1 MSLAHIV
8 TASADLAAITGQIT
22 GQFQEGEGAIEAIT
36 ARLDEALGF
45 ADALASV
52 DIAGNISRALG
63 PAAALAA
70 WLSRAA
76 REMAATR
83 YVADNQQG
91 GTSWLANQ
99 YALYGEGHRAMTEAV
114 TASDDLYWQPGLL
127 DTPPGTGSSAGSA
140 GTSGDGLAD
149 LSAKAQAIMADL
161 DLAIAAINEKVKA
174 GLMSTAEAADAVNS
188 AKAQAGDSVAE
199 LIAQI
204 DRLGPAGAAAAEE
217 LRRQLPQLA
226 ADLNK
231 DIGDLSKTLAE
242 GFASPFKDFIK
253 GSIDAGTAFEKFGDA
268 VIDKLLDMAAQQFE
282 LSVLQPLFDSIFS
295 GFSFGAIPGHAGGG
309 EVQGKGTGTSD
320 SNLRRLSH
328 GEFVI
333 NAIATARNRDTLRAI
348 NAGAVVDAPT
358 GPNAATPQPYWPAQ
372 LIAAFASDAA
382 PPSPELPGRAAGSA
396 APVVNIAAPE
406 LPDRSAGPDSAAP
419 VINIAAPPSPEQ
431 PGRAAGSAA
440 PVVNIAAPE
449 LPDRSAGPDS
459 AAPVIN
465 IAAPP
470 SPEQPGRAAGSA
482 APVVNI
488 AAPELP
494 GRSAGPD
501 SAAPGPRWPWLPTP
515 RANIPKEILKEAQ
528 QRMADPDRVLRSIM
542 AGIPDPARMMPA
554 LAPAAAQPAP
564 QLGRTILNI
573 TNNAA
578 PEVKVSQSERS
589 QGPDGIVDVVIDRI
603 EAGLAGNM
611 SRGVGPLHDV
621 FTGRFGLTRRGD

>member
-1 MSLAHIV
+1 
-8 TASADLAAITGQIT
+8 
-22 GQFQEGEGAIEAIT
+22 
-36 ARLDEALGF
+36 
-45 ADALASV
+45 
-52 DIAGNISRALG
+52 
-63 PAAALAA
+63 
-70 WLSRAA
+70 
-76 REMAATR
+76 
-83 YVADNQQG
+83 
-91 GTSWLANQ
+91 
-99 YALYGEGHRAMTEAV
+99 
-114 TASDDLYWQPGLL
+114 
-127 DTPPGTGSSAGSA
+127 
-140 GTSGDGLAD
+140 
-149 LSAKAQAIMADL
+149 MADL

-231 DIGDLSKTLAE
+231 DIGDLSKTLSE

-372 LIAAFASDAA
+372 LIAAFAPYAAPAAPELPGRAAGSAAPAAPGSAAPVINIAAPRRKQPGRAAGSAAPVVNIAA

-396 APVVNIAAPE
+396 APV
-406 LPDRSAGPDSAAP
+406 
-419 VINIAAPPSPEQ
+419 
-431 PGRAAGSAA
+431 
-440 PVVNIAAPE
+440 
-449 LPDRSAGPDS
+449 
-459 AAPVIN
+459 
-465 IAAPP
+465 
-470 SPEQPGRAAGSA
+470 
-482 APVVNI
+482 
-488 AAPELP
+488 
-494 GRSAGPD
+494 
-501 SAAPGPRWPWLPTP
+501 PRWPWLPTP
-515 RANIPKEILKEAQ
+515 RANIPQEILKEAQ

-554 LAPAAAQPAP
+554 LATAAAQPAP
-564 QLGRTILNI
+564 QPGRTILNI